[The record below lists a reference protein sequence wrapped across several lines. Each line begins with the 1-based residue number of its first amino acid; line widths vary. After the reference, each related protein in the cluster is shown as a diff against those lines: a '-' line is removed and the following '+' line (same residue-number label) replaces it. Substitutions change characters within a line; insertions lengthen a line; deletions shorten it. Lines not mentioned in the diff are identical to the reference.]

1 MDKFIVDDVM
11 YEHLQT
17 YCHLL
22 SRKEAIEKE
31 LKHLDDE
38 FHIRELILN
47 LYRNRIGEVQN
58 ESNCSN

>member
-1 MDKFIVDDVM
+1 MDKFVIDDVT

-31 LKHLDDE
+31 LKHLDDD
-38 FHIRELILN
+38 FHIRDLILDM
-47 LYRNRIGEVQN
+47 YIKRTTEIRNADK
-58 ESNCSN
+58 